1 VKPTG
6 RVKRIFKECVSQR
19 FSRSGCI
26 YFTDVKARW
35 QKGRK
40 EVKKM
45 KRFITGVLLGLGI
58 GLLVAP
64 MSGEEARRQLAAR
77 FNELL
82 GYIPENEQLNEYVQQ
97 VTDRVSQT
105 GSNLKDYAQ
114 QAVSKV
120 RDTGS
125 SLGELGQKAGTDV
138 KQAGQDVVE
147 TTKQTVQPAKQSA
160 QTDKIDTAGS
170 NSN

>member
-1 VKPTG
+1 
-6 RVKRIFKECVSQR
+6 
-19 FSRSGCI
+19 
-26 YFTDVKARW
+26 
-35 QKGRK
+35 
-40 EVKKM
+40 M

-64 MSGEEARRQLAAR
+64 VTGEEARRRLVER

-82 GYIPENEQLNEYVQQ
+82 GYIPENEQLNQYVQQ
-97 VTDRVSQT
+97 VSERVSQT

-120 RDTGS
+120 KDTGS
-125 SLGELGQKAGTDV
+125 SLGELGQKAGSDV
-138 KQAGQDVVE
+138 KQAGQDVVD
-147 TTKQTVQPAKQSA
+147 TTKQTVKSVRQSS
-160 QTDKIDTAGS
+160 QTGQIDTDSS